1 MGAGDVEDDGGM
13 EGDGDRGAGEVPR
26 GVVMGPAGKRG
37 RVRASVRLRAAL
49 VTQVVVADHLLCGLG
64 SMKWLRGER
73 GSGGMRERRALFVA
87 TPPSLYVVRSVQLS
101 NLVLYEAES
110 TYKVLQVHICRTV
123 VVRKPASEA
132 YLHSPHHY
140 TTDEQRQRTL
150 RELETALATCIWF
163 RNNRI
168 SRDRPVGDQGQ
179 SLSNCTKNSLEM
191 LSPVLAVPL
200 LAVPSDVRPR
210 P

>member
-1 MGAGDVEDDGGM
+1 M
-13 EGDGDRGAGEVPR
+13 
-26 GVVMGPAGKRG
+26 
-37 RVRASVRLRAAL
+37 
-49 VTQVVVADHLLCGLG
+49 TQVVVADHLLCGLG

-110 TYKVLQVHICRTV
+110 TYKVLQIHICRTV
-123 VVRKPASEA
+123 VVRNQLQRRICTLLTTILRMNSDKGPYGTGNCIG
-132 YLHSPHHY
+132 YLHMV
-140 TTDEQRQRTL
+140 Q
-150 RELETALATCIWF
+150 
-163 RNNRI
+163 NNRI

-179 SLSNCTKNSLEM
+179 SPLQLHEKLFEM

-200 LAVPSDVRPR
+200 LAVPSDVRPQTMN
-210 P
+210 PLEPPLMAAGTL